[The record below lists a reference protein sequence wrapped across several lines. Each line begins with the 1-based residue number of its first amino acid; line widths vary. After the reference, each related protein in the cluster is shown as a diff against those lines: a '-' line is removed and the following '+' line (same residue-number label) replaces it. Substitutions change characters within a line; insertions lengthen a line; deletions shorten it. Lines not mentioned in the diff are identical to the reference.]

1 MFIFEESIKV
11 NIPWIISTNQIAYF
25 YSMLATK
32 QLQFSYT
39 RNQVMNF
46 PDFNLQKG
54 EHWLLLGQSGSGK
67 TTLLHL
73 LGGLLSPT
81 GGSIQIGNTEL
92 GQLRASALDQFRGK
106 NIGIVFQKS
115 HFVRALTI
123 GENLALAQQLAGLK
137 PNRERIVELLERLN
151 IGDKLRLKP
160 DRLSIGEQQR
170 AAIARA
176 LVNQAPIILADE
188 PTSALDDHN
197 ATEVINLLEE
207 QASALGSTLLVV
219 THDKRLKDRFPNQ
232 IAL

>member
-1 MFIFEESIKV
+1 
-11 NIPWIISTNQIAYF
+11 
-25 YSMLATK
+25 MLATK

-81 GGSIQIGNTEL
+81 GGSIHIGTTEL

-115 HFVRALTI
+115 HFVRALSI

-137 PNRERIVELLERLN
+137 PNRERIIELLERLN

-176 LVNQAPIILADE
+176 LINQAPIILADE

-197 ATEVINLLEE
+197 ANEVINLLEE
-207 QASALGSTLLVV
+207 QAKALGSTLLVV

>member
-1 MFIFEESIKV
+1 
-11 NIPWIISTNQIAYF
+11 
-25 YSMLATK
+25 MLATK

-46 PDFNLQKG
+46 PDFSLQKG

-81 GGSIQIGNTEL
+81 SGSIQVGNTEL

-151 IGDKLRLKP
+151 IGDKFRLKP

-197 ATEVINLLEE
+197 ATEVIDLLEE
-207 QASALGSTLLVV
+207 QAKALGSTLLVV

>member
-1 MFIFEESIKV
+1 
-11 NIPWIISTNQIAYF
+11 
-25 YSMLATK
+25 MLTTK

-46 PDFNLQKG
+46 PDFSLQKG

-81 GGSIQIGNTEL
+81 SGSIQIGTTEL

-151 IGDKLRLKP
+151 IADKLRLKP
-160 DRLSIGEQQR
+160 DRLSVGEQQR

-176 LVNQAPIILADE
+176 LINQAPIILADE

-207 QASALGSTLLVV
+207 QAKAQGSTLLVV

>member
-1 MFIFEESIKV
+1 
-11 NIPWIISTNQIAYF
+11 
-25 YSMLATK
+25 MLATN

-39 RNQVMNF
+39 RSQVMNF
-46 PDFNLQKG
+46 PDFDLQKG

-73 LGGLLSPT
+73 LGGLLSPSS
-81 GGSIQIGNTEL
+81 GSIRIGNTEL

-115 HFVRALTI
+115 HFVRALSI

-207 QASALGSTLLVV
+207 QAKAQGSTLLVV

>member
-1 MFIFEESIKV
+1 
-11 NIPWIISTNQIAYF
+11 
-25 YSMLATK
+25 MLETK
-32 QLQFSYT
+32 QLEFSYT

-46 PDFNLQKG
+46 PDFKLQKG

-81 GGSIQIGNTEL
+81 NGSILIGDTEL
-92 GQLRASALDQFRGK
+92 GQLSAAALDKFRGK

-123 GENLALAQQLAGLK
+123 GENLALAQQLAGLN
-137 PNRERIVELLERLN
+137 PDRARITALLERLN
-151 IGDKLRLKP
+151 IGSKFRLKP
-160 DRLSIGEQQR
+160 DRLSMGEQQR

-176 LVNQAPIILADE
+176 LINQPPIILADE
-188 PTSALDDHN
+188 PTSALDDQN
-197 ATEVINLLEE
+197 AEEVINLLEE

>member
-1 MFIFEESIKV
+1 MLT
-11 NIPWIISTNQIAYF
+11 TN
-25 YSMLATK
+25 

-54 EHWLLLGQSGSGK
+54 EHWLLLAQSGSGK

-81 GGSIQIGNTEL
+81 SGSIQIGNTEL

-137 PNRERIVELLERLN
+137 PNRERVVELLERLN
-151 IGDKLRLKP
+151 IGDKFRLKP

-197 ATEVINLLEE
+197 TTEVINLLEE
-207 QASALGSTLLVV
+207 QAMALGSTLLVV

>member
-1 MFIFEESIKV
+1 
-11 NIPWIISTNQIAYF
+11 
-25 YSMLATK
+25 MLATK

-81 GGSIQIGNTEL
+81 SGSIQIGNTEL

-137 PNRERIVELLERLN
+137 PKRERIVELLERLN

-176 LVNQAPIILADE
+176 LINQAPIILADE

-197 ATEVINLLEE
+197 TNEVINLLEE
-207 QASALGSTLLVV
+207 QAKALGSTLLVV

>member
-1 MFIFEESIKV
+1 
-11 NIPWIISTNQIAYF
+11 
-25 YSMLATK
+25 MLTTK

-39 RNQVMNF
+39 RKQVMNF
-46 PDFNLQKG
+46 PDFSLQKG

-73 LGGLLSPT
+73 LGGLLSPES
-81 GGSIQIGNTEL
+81 GSILVDNTDL
-92 GQLRASALDQFRGK
+92 AQLRASALDQFRGK

-123 GENLALAQQLAGLK
+123 GENLILAQQLAGLK
-137 PNRERIVELLERLN
+137 PNRARINELLERLN
-151 IGDKLRLKP
+151 IADKLRLKP

-176 LVNQAPIILADE
+176 LVNQPPIILADE

-197 ATEVINLLEE
+197 ANEVIDLLEE
-207 QASALGSTLLVV
+207 QADVLGSTLLVV
-219 THDKRLKDRFPNQ
+219 THDKRLKDRFPKQ

>member
-1 MFIFEESIKV
+1 
-11 NIPWIISTNQIAYF
+11 
-25 YSMLATK
+25 MLTTK

-39 RNQVMNF
+39 RNQVMDF
-46 PDFNLQKG
+46 PDFSLQKG

-81 GGSIQIGNTEL
+81 SGSIQIGNTEL

-137 PNRERIVELLERLN
+137 PNRERILELLERLN

-207 QASALGSTLLVV
+207 QAKALGSTLLVV
-219 THDKRLKDRFPNQ
+219 THDKRLKDRFSNQ

>member
-1 MFIFEESIKV
+1 
-11 NIPWIISTNQIAYF
+11 
-25 YSMLATK
+25 
-32 QLQFSYT
+32 
-39 RNQVMNF
+39 
-46 PDFNLQKG
+46 
-54 EHWLLLGQSGSGK
+54 
-67 TTLLHL
+67 LLHL

-81 GGSIQIGNTEL
+81 SGSIQVGNTEL

-151 IGDKLRLKP
+151 IGDKFRLKP

-197 ATEVINLLEE
+197 ATEVIDLLEE
-207 QASALGSTLLVV
+207 QAKALGSTLLVV

>member
-1 MFIFEESIKV
+1 
-11 NIPWIISTNQIAYF
+11 
-25 YSMLATK
+25 MLTTK

-81 GGSIQIGNTEL
+81 SGSIQIGNTEL

-137 PNRERIVELLERLN
+137 PNRERIIELLERLN

-176 LVNQAPIILADE
+176 LINQAPIILADE

-207 QASALGSTLLVV
+207 QAKAQGSTLLVV

>member
-1 MFIFEESIKV
+1 
-11 NIPWIISTNQIAYF
+11 
-25 YSMLATK
+25 MLTTK

-81 GGSIQIGNTEL
+81 SGSIQIGNTEL

-207 QASALGSTLLVV
+207 QAKALGSTLLVV

>member
-1 MFIFEESIKV
+1 
-11 NIPWIISTNQIAYF
+11 
-25 YSMLATK
+25 MLTTK

-81 GGSIQIGNTEL
+81 SGSIQIGTTEL

-137 PNRERIVELLERLN
+137 PNRERIIELLERLN

-176 LVNQAPIILADE
+176 LINQAPIILADE

-207 QASALGSTLLVV
+207 QAKAQGSTLLVV

>member
-1 MFIFEESIKV
+1 
-11 NIPWIISTNQIAYF
+11 
-25 YSMLATK
+25 MLETK

-46 PDFNLQKG
+46 PDFALQKG

-81 GGSIQIGNTEL
+81 GGAIRIDGTEL
-92 GQLRASALDQFRGK
+92 GQLRAAALDQFRGK

-115 HFVRALTI
+115 HFVRALSI

-137 PNRERIVELLERLN
+137 PDRARTLELLERLN
-151 IGDKLRLKP
+151 IGDKFRLRP

-197 ATEVINLLEE
+197 AAEVINLLEE
-207 QASALGSTLLVV
+207 QARAQGSTLLVV
-219 THDKRLKDRFPNQ
+219 THDKRLKDRFPKQ

>member
-1 MFIFEESIKV
+1 
-11 NIPWIISTNQIAYF
+11 
-25 YSMLATK
+25 MLTTK

-46 PDFNLQKG
+46 PDFSLQKG

-81 GGSIQIGNTEL
+81 SGSIQIGNTEL

-137 PNRERIVELLERLN
+137 PNRERVVELLERLN
-151 IGDKLRLKP
+151 IGDKFRLKP

-197 ATEVINLLEE
+197 ATEVIDLLEE
-207 QASALGSTLLVV
+207 QAKALGSTLLVV

>member
-1 MFIFEESIKV
+1 
-11 NIPWIISTNQIAYF
+11 
-25 YSMLATK
+25 MLTTK

-39 RNQVMNF
+39 RSQVMNF
-46 PDFNLQKG
+46 PDFSLQKG

-73 LGGLLSPT
+73 LGGLLSPES
-81 GGSIQIGNTEL
+81 GSILVGDTDL

-115 HFVRALTI
+115 HFVRALTV
-123 GENLALAQQLAGLK
+123 GENLMLAQQLAGIK
-137 PNRERIVELLERLN
+137 PNRERANELLERLN
-151 IGDKLRLKP
+151 IADKLRLKP

-176 LVNQAPIILADE
+176 LINQPPIILADE

-197 ATEVINLLEE
+197 ATEVIDLLEE
-207 QASALGSTLLVV
+207 QADALGSTLLVV
-219 THDKRLKDRFPNQ
+219 THDKRLKDRFPKQ

>member
-1 MFIFEESIKV
+1 
-11 NIPWIISTNQIAYF
+11 
-25 YSMLATK
+25 MLATK

-81 GGSIQIGNTEL
+81 SGSIHIGTTEL

-115 HFVRALTI
+115 HFVRALSI

-137 PNRERIVELLERLN
+137 PNRGRIIELLERLN

-176 LVNQAPIILADE
+176 LINQAPIILADE

-197 ATEVINLLEE
+197 ANEVINLLEE
-207 QASALGSTLLVV
+207 QAKALGSTLLVV

>member
-1 MFIFEESIKV
+1 MLT
-11 NIPWIISTNQIAYF
+11 TN
-25 YSMLATK
+25 

-81 GGSIQIGNTEL
+81 SGSIQIGNTEL

-137 PNRERIVELLERLN
+137 PNRERVVELLERLN
-151 IGDKLRLKP
+151 IGDKFRLKP

-197 ATEVINLLEE
+197 TTEVINLLEE
-207 QASALGSTLLVV
+207 QAMALGSTLLVV

>member
-1 MFIFEESIKV
+1 
-11 NIPWIISTNQIAYF
+11 
-25 YSMLATK
+25 MLQTK
-32 QLQFSYT
+32 QLQFSYN

-46 PDFNLQKG
+46 PDISLQKA

-81 GGSIQIGNTEL
+81 NGSIIIGDTEV
-92 GQLRASALDQFRGK
+92 GQLRSAALDRFRGK

-137 PNRERIVELLERLN
+137 PNRERILELLERLN
-151 IGDKLRLKP
+151 IADKYRLKP
-160 DRLSIGEQQR
+160 DRLSTGEQQR
-170 AAIARA
+170 AAIARS
-176 LVNQAPIILADE
+176 LVNHAPIILADE

-197 ATEVINLLEE
+197 AQEVINLLEE
-207 QASALGSTLLVV
+207 QARAQGSTLLVV

-232 IAL
+232 IEL